1 MRRTKNNKLKEYLK
15 IFAKQYTID
24 ELLPKVNKIF
34 DENFTRY
41 ELQKYLLR
49 HKIKYKYK
57 SENMARN
64 ARMMGTPKHSKPIG
78 TEYTNYNGLVLVKV
92 DKNKWVYK
100 GRLIYEN
107 YYGVK
112 LKEDE
117 MIIFLDGNRK
127 NFNIDNLKLITKQEA
142 GYLGTFRLNDGI
154 DIKDK
159 NVIETEI
166 AIAKTII
173 KSKELEKDYEKNE
186 NLDN

>member
-1 MRRTKNNKLKEYLK
+1 MRKKNNKLKEYLK
-15 IFAKQYTID
+15 IFASDCTID
-24 ELLPKVNKIF
+24 QMLPMVNKIF
-34 DENFTRY
+34 NENFTRY

-49 HKIKYKYK
+49 HKIKYKYT

-78 TEYTNYNGLVLVKV
+78 TEYTNSGGLVLVKV

-142 GYLGTFRLNDGI
+142 GYLTTFKINDGI
-154 DIKDK
+154 DTKDR
-159 NVIETEI
+159 NVIETEL

-173 KSKELEKDYEKNE
+173 KTKELDKK
-186 NLDN
+186 L